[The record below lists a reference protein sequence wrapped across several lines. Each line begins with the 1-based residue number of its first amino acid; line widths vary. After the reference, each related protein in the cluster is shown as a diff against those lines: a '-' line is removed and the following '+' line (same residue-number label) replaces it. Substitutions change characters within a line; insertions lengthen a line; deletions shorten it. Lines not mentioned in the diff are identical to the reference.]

1 MESKHK
7 DRLQRGEKPSWKTP
21 TQGYS
26 CLEKFFVGR
35 ENSNI
40 VKDIDETDEVVN
52 FKDTEELEDVG
63 KRENMGNNE
72 NVTVGENNILP

>member
-1 MESKHK
+1 M
-7 DRLQRGEKPSWKTP
+7 
-21 TQGYS
+21 
-26 CLEKFFVGR
+26 GR
-35 ENSNI
+35 ENPNF
-40 VKDIDETDEVVN
+40 VKDIDETETDEVVN